1 MLVMTRKEGAAVYG
15 GKRLTTDFEQTFDH
29 VLRVERIIDSLERRV
44 VEVSV
49 RDRRGGYAVYELTPK
64 NNEFSIGKD
73 IRIVMLGI
81 HAMPV
86 RGCGITSVVRMGFD
100 APRSYKIVRDD
111 AIRRTR

>member
-1 MLVMTRKEGAAVYG
+1 MLVMTRKEGASVYG

-29 VLRVERIIDSLERRV
+29 VVRVEKIVDTLDKRL
-44 VEVSV
+44 VEISV
-49 RDRRGGYAVYELTPK
+49 RDNRGGYAVYELTPK
-64 NNEFSIGKD
+64 DNEFSIGDD
-73 IRIVMLGI
+73 IRVVMIGI

-86 RGCGITSVVRMGFD
+86 RGCGITPVVRMGFD